1 MYLGL
6 EKSSSTMFW
15 RPAEK
20 YAGAWVAQ
28 LVKRPTSAQ
37 LKISRLLSLSPVS
50 GSVLADSLEPGA
62 CFGFSVSPSLCP
74 SPAHTLSLS
83 KINKHWGAWVAQ
95 SVECPASAQVK
106 VLRFV
111 SSGPTSGSV
120 LTNSSEPGASFRFC
134 VCVSLSPP
142 PLLVL
147 CLCLSKINTC

>member
-1 MYLGL
+1 MYRGL

-62 CFGFSVSPSLCP
+62 CFGFCVSPSLCP

-95 SVECPASAQVK
+95 SVEHLTLAQVM
-106 VLRFV
+106 VSQFV
-111 SSGPTSGSV
+111 GLSPASGSV
-120 LTNSSEPGASFRFC
+120 LTAQNLEPPSDS
-134 VCVSLSPP
+134 VSPP
-142 PLLVL
+142 LSTPPMLML
-147 CLCLSKINTC
+147 CLCLSIINKR